1 MSLSP
6 SVGARPR
13 ACAVLA
19 ALLMGPVAHA
29 QCPTVI
35 HVPGDAASI
44 DEAVAMVCAETT
56 AEIVVGPGTWGA
68 AITSP
73 AGSSIIVRGSGSSST
88 IIMPA
93 MAGGGLVANADFS
106 RPVRFKDCTL
116 NGGNGDHR
124 STSFDHCVV
133 QNCSANFFPEGASVV
148 DSTFVNCGAPLYGVL
163 YMQEQSLV
171 ARCTFEQCSR
181 GITMWGDG
189 GPQDQIVEDC
199 TFTACSDYA
208 VSVRSS
214 CCNYGANRS
223 RIDGCSFNNS
233 TGGSGTGILFAA
245 SQAQG
250 AQTPRLTIVDC
261 TFRGMG
267 TTAAGSAGGAIRI
280 GSGSYAA
287 PASDTSVTGC
297 TFIGCR
303 AGTGGAIYLSRNQP
317 LTLAGCT
324 FTGNSATAGPGG
336 ALAVQGEGNL
346 PQFSASQCTFVGNT
360 AAGDAGAIKL
370 TALSG
375 GASITGCTFQSN
387 SAAGYGGAMNVDRIG
402 VTLGSCLFEGNV
414 STGSH
419 VLQVSGSGSSA
430 VMTGCSIR
438 PEEGSQLSGSPA
450 FEVVAPAA
458 MSLATTTICG
468 SGVPAW
474 LGTVTDAGG
483 NCIVES
489 CADGDGNGT
498 PDACQVVSVP
508 GDYATIQAAID
519 ATPKGEFRTVSVAP
533 GTYAGPIQFRGK
545 SVLVRGAGAG
555 ATVLQGSGG
564 TRSSV
569 VRFNGGESSFAGLEA
584 LTVRGGSTGTPFP
597 TNPSALVGGGVFGY
611 ESAASIRNCVIEGN
625 ASGFGGGAYLWQC
638 TGSITGTTIRQNSAS
653 ADGGGL
659 QIYGGQVS
667 VVDSTVTANYA
678 NSRGGGLHLVSG
690 QPSMTRVSVIDNDSN
705 NVAGG
710 VSWVPVGAPTLVL
723 DDCTVTGNV
732 ANIAEGGISSVDD
745 GGGVKLTLNGTRVC
759 SNVPVPNVAG
769 GYVADAS
776 SEVCDCIA
784 DVTLDGVVN
793 GVDLAGLLSAWGTD
807 GGPTPRADCNR
818 DGTVDGADL
827 GIVLGGWGTCPE

>member
-19 ALLMGPVAHA
+19 ALLMGAAAHA

-35 HVPGDAASI
+35 RVPQDAASI
-44 DEAVAMVCAETT
+44 DAAVAQVCAGTT
-56 AEIVVGPGTWGA
+56 AEIVVDVGTWGA
-68 AITSP
+68 SITSP
-73 AGSSIIVRGSGSSST
+73 AGSSIIVRGAGSAST
-88 IIMPA
+88 TITPA
-93 MAGGGLVANADFS
+93 GVGGGFVANADFF
-106 RPVRFKDCTL
+106 RPVRFRDCTL
-116 NGGNGDHR
+116 IGGAGDQR
-124 STSFDHCVV
+124 STSLDHCVV
-133 QNCSANFFPEGASVV
+133 QDSNAIFLPEGQSVT
-148 DSTFVNCGAPLYGVL
+148 DCTFINCDAQPAGVIYL
-163 YMQEQSLV
+163 QAQSLV
-171 ARCTFEQCSR
+171 ARCTFIQCSR
-181 GITMWGDG
+181 PLLMWGDG
-189 GPQDQIVEDC
+189 GPQDQVVEDC
-199 TFTACSDYA
+199 TFMSCSGPA
-208 VSVRSS
+208 IEVRSS
-214 CCNYGANRS
+214 CCSYGANRS
-223 RIDGCSFNNS
+223 RVERCTFNNAS
-233 TGGSGTGILFAA
+233 GGEGQAILFAA
-245 SQAQG
+245 TQAQG
-250 AQTPRLTIVDC
+250 AQTPRLDVADC
-261 TFRGMG
+261 SFVAMG
-267 TTAAGSAGGAIRI
+267 SGSAALAGGAIRV
-280 GSGSYAA
+280 GSGFSAA
-287 PASDTSVTGC
+287 PASNTSVTGC

-303 AGTGGAIYLSRNQP
+303 AGTGGAIYLSRSQP

-360 AAGDAGAIKL
+360 ASGDAGAIKL

-419 VLQVSGSGSSA
+419 VLHVSGSGSSV

-438 PEEGSQLSGSPA
+438 PEEGSQSSGSPA

-611 ESAASIRNCVIEGN
+611 ESAASIRNCIIEGN

-638 TGSITGTTIRQNSAS
+638 TGSITGTTIRQNSAT

-710 VSWVPVGAPTLVL
+710 VSWVPVGAPMLVL
-723 DDCTVTGNV
+723 NDCTVIGN
-732 ANIAEGGISSVDD
+732 AAAIAEGGISSVDD
-745 GGGVKLTLNGTRVC
+745 GGGVKLSLLETRVC
-759 SNVPVPNVAG
+759 GNAPAPNVAG
-769 GYVADAS
+769 AFNADS
-776 SEVCDCIA
+776 LSEVCDCIA

>member
-35 HVPGDAASI
+35 RVPQDAATI
-44 DEAVAMVCAETT
+44 DAAVAQVCAGTT

-93 MAGGGLVANADFS
+93 MAGGGFVANADFS
-106 RPVRFKDCTL
+106 KPVRFKDCTL

-148 DSTFVNCGAPLYGVL
+148 DSSFVNCGAPLYGVL

-171 ARCTFEQCSR
+171 ARCTFEQCTR

-199 TFTACSDYA
+199 TFTACSDFA
-208 VSVRSS
+208 IFVRSS
-214 CCNYGANRS
+214 CCSFGANRS
-223 RIDGCSFNNS
+223 RIDGCSFNNT
-233 TGGSGTGILFAA
+233 TGGSGTGIVFGAF
-245 SQAQG
+245 QAEG

-360 AAGDAGAIKL
+360 ASGDAGAIKL

-402 VTLGSCLFEGNV
+402 ATLGSCLFEGNV

-419 VLQVSGSGSSA
+419 VLRLSGSGSSV
-430 VMTGCSIR
+430 VMTDCSIR
-438 PEEGSQLSGSPA
+438 PEEGSQSSGSPA

-474 LGTVTDAGG
+474 LGTVVDAGG

-498 PDACQVVSVP
+498 PDACQVVSVR

-519 ATPKGEFRTVSVAP
+519 ATPTGELRTVSVAP
-533 GTYAGPIQFRGK
+533 GTYAGPIQFHGK

-555 ATVLQGSGG
+555 VTVLQGSGG
-564 TRSSV
+564 ARSSV
-569 VRFNGGESSFAGLEA
+569 VRFNGGESSFAGLQA
-584 LTVRGGSTGTPFP
+584 LTVRGGATGTPFP

-611 ESAASIRNCVIEGN
+611 ASAASIHDCIIEGN

-638 TGSITGTTIRQNSAS
+638 TGSITGTTIRQNSAT

-659 QIYGGQVS
+659 QTYGGQVS
-667 VVDSTVTANYA
+667 VVDSTITANYA

-710 VSWVPVGAPTLVL
+710 LSWVPAGAPMLVL

-732 ANIAEGGISSVDD
+732 ANLAEGGISSVDD

-759 SNVPVPNVAG
+759 SNIPVPNVAG

-784 DVTLDGVVN
+784 DVTLDGAVN
-793 GVDLAGLLSAWGTD
+793 GVDLAGLLSTWGTD
-807 GGPTPRADCNR
+807 GGLTPRADCNR